1 VTTGNRPQV
10 ISESRVETAAWWA
23 GQGIPR
29 HVLLELVAAG
39 DLVRTRRGVYATRAA
54 AGEAA
59 GGPRAEHAYRVKSA
73 IAIAGEDAVACC
85 SSAAKILGLALIED
99 PPPGTN
105 ADPDEETT
113 TVTLLRPDARNR
125 NRRPTKG
132 IVYHAAAL
140 VPKGSRE
147 DLHVAVSHGVRVTSA
162 PRTVVDLAR
171 QQDLIAGVATAD
183 SAFRNYGFYKEDY
196 LRVLESCA
204 GWRGLEKARQ
214 VIGFADEKS
223 ESPLES
229 ALRVRLQEWGFPP
242 PELQVMLPVGP
253 NYFRVDFLYR
263 QERTVIE
270 ADGKGKMDS
279 PEAYWKERERDQW
292 LRDADFK
299 VAHVSWKEVFHD
311 PERVKT
317 RIRKA
322 LAAPSPF

>member
-1 VTTGNRPQV
+1 M
-10 ISESRVETAAWWA
+10 ISESRVGTAAWWA
-23 GQGIPR
+23 EQGVPR
-29 HVLLELVAAG
+29 HTLLEFVAVG

-54 AGEAA
+54 AEEAA
-59 GGPRAEHAYRVKSA
+59 ADPRAGHAYLVKSA

-99 PPPGTN
+99 PS
-105 ADPDEETT
+105 PDA
-113 TVTLLRPDARNR
+113 VTLLRPDARKR
-125 NRRPTKG
+125 NRRPTSG

-147 DLHVAVSHGVRVTSA
+147 DLHVARSHGVRVTST

-196 LRVLESCA
+196 LRMVESCA

-214 VIGFADEKS
+214 VIDLADGRS

-229 ALRVRLQEWGFPP
+229 ALRVRLQEWGFPS
-242 PELQVMLPVGP
+242 PELQVELPVGP
-253 NYFRVDFLYR
+253 NFVRVDFLYR

-270 ADGKGKMDS
+270 ADGKGKMDT
-279 PEAYWKERERDQW
+279 PEAYWQERERDQW
-292 LRDADFK
+292 LRDADYK
-299 VAHVSWKEVFHD
+299 VAHVSWKELFYEPD
-311 PERVKT
+311 RVKN